1 MNIPGQYVPWDS
13 TSVFMTRMADLG
25 ELYWDASEKVLAVRI
40 TPAHANVH
48 GIAHGGFLATLVDC
62 ALGTVLVEETGTAVV
77 TAQMALD
84 YLSSVKMDDWVEV
97 HGTIDKRGR
106 RLIYAT
112 CYVRVGDRNVLK
124 ANAIFAVRD

>member
-1 MNIPGQYVPWDS
+1 
-13 TSVFMTRMADLG
+13 MTHMADLG
-25 ELYWDASEKVLAVRI
+25 PLYWDPSRNVLAVRI
-40 TPAHANVH
+40 APSHANVH

-84 YLSSVKMDDWVEV
+84 YLSSVKMDDWVEAHV
-97 HGTIDKRGR
+97 TIDKRGR

-112 CYVRVGDRNVLK
+112 CHLKVGDRNALK
-124 ANAIFAVRD
+124 ANAIFAVRG